1 MGQIFDFSFA
11 PEVAQQQ
18 GFQSL
23 LVILPF
29 SVLRVHLSLQVTFC
43 SSAFHKLE
51 AEGARAAGKL
61 VDSCLGFLLVTSQVI
76 Q

>member
-23 LVILPF
+23 LVILPKEQT
-29 SVLRVHLSLQVTFC
+29 V
-43 SSAFHKLE
+43 A
-51 AEGARAAGKL
+51 
-61 VDSCLGFLLVTSQVI
+61 
-76 Q
+76 